1 MSDIEVYKRA
11 LLREKQARK
20 DAERLLDNKTRE
32 LYESVIDLQK
42 LVDELSE
49 TQTRLVHSEKM
60 ASIGQMA
67 AGVAHEIN
75 TPVGFSLSNIDTL
88 KEYVGAFSELNE
100 FINLEAK
107 DHHDLFDMIEKK
119 REELDMEF
127 IEEDIEHIIKDAEK
141 GLNRVKGI
149 VANLGKVS
157 RPSDGRFESAD
168 INECLEDSI
177 KMVWSQL
184 KQEIKLDKQLGKIPN
199 INCKE
204 SELQQVFINMLVNAS
219 HACDDND
226 RTSNIKVTTQ
236 KTTKDNKNFVVVS
249 IQDNGKGISSENIKK
264 LFDPF
269 FTTKAVGKG
278 TGLGLSVSYGIIERH
293 GGYIDV
299 DSKEEEG
306 TKFNI
311 YLPA

>member
-20 DAERLLDNKTRE
+20 DAEKLLDDKTRE

-49 TQTRLVHSEKM
+49 TQNRLVHSEKM
-60 ASIGQMA
+60 ASIGQLA
-67 AGVAHEIN
+67 AGIAHEIN

-88 KEYVGAFSELNE
+88 KGYAQAFSEFNE
-100 FINLEAK
+100 FINVEAR
-107 DHHDLFDMIEKK
+107 DHHELSHMIEKK

-127 IEEDIEHIIKDAEK
+127 IEEDIENIIKDAEK

-184 KQEIKLDKQLGKIPN
+184 KQEIELDKQLGKIPN

-219 HACDDND
+219 HACADVD
-226 RTSNIKVTTQ
+226 RSGSIKVA
-236 KTTKDNKNFVVVS
+236 TTKVKKDDKEFVVVS
-249 IQDNGKGISSENIKK
+249 IQDNGKGIAPDHIKK

-269 FTTKAVGKG
+269 FTTKDVGKG
-278 TGLGLSVSYGIIERH
+278 TGLGLSVS
-293 GGYIDV
+293 
-299 DSKEEEG
+299 
-306 TKFNI
+306 
-311 YLPA
+311 